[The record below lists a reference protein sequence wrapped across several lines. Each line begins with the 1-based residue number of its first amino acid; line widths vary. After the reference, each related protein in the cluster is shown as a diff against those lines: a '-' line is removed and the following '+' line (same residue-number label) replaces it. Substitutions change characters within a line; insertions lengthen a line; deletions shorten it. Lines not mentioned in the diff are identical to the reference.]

1 MSLINKEDLMLT
13 LGITDMDC
21 EKCGWYSKAAR
32 RCKRGSDFEDA
43 CCAIEDAPEV
53 LPEPKWIP
61 VSERLPLDHERYLLT
76 QEIHYTT
83 GRIIKRVCMAFYDDE
98 NDEWLE
104 EQGEDCEIV
113 SYPLAWMPLPEPYRE
128 GET

>member
-1 MSLINKEDLMLT
+1 MSRMIDADVLIEIYEDRL
-13 LGITDMDC
+13 
-21 EKCGWYSKAAR
+21 EKLRTRYGDYSSEA
-32 RCKRGSDFEDA
+32 GV
-43 CCAIEDAPEV
+43 CAGAIHLVREQPTIESER
-53 LPEPKWIP
+53 KWIP
-61 VSERLPLDHERYLLT
+61 CSERLPLDHERYLLT

-113 SYPLAWMPLPEPYRE
+113 SYPLAWMPLPEPAKFE
-128 GET
+128 D